1 MTVHAATILIS
12 SFLLLLVQPVVA
24 RQLLPG
30 FGGTVAA
37 WTTCL
42 VFFQATLLAGYA
54 YADAGTRLGPLRQ
67 KRVHAVLLLASL
79 FFLPITLTPG
89 VDAASDAQPAWRIL
103 TLLASTVGFPCF
115 MVAAN
120 SPLIQSWFALEQT
133 DPSLANRTYRL
144 FSLSNLSSLIALI
157 SYPFVIE
164 PALSVREQVLV
175 WSAGYVVFVGLCLS
189 IALRPSRREAPAA
202 VHASASDRDEL
213 TLRDQPQLLER
224 VKWFSLSALASW
236 QLVAVS
242 THLSQNI
249 ASVPF
254 LWVLPLSLY
263 LLSFTLVFGA
273 VGGKSLYH
281 RTLWLAPTLAAL
293 FVMTWG
299 LTAQGGAPEPKYG
312 IPLYC
317 GSLFVLCMFC
327 HGELAASRP
336 RAAYLTGFYLTLSA
350 GGAAGGLLVSLL
362 APNIF
367 NDYWELPIGAS
378 ICALAVAAVTRRS
391 SPSLG
396 VRWSPLLAVLTAILC
411 AFYGWK
417 YKAFMGEH
425 TIFAT
430 RNFYGAMR
438 VTQDSPDG
446 SQWGSRFLI
455 HGLITHGAQP
465 TWPAYRRHPGTY
477 FGRTSGIGLALAR
490 SVPPPRR
497 VGVIGLGVGTL
508 AVYGRAGDVIR
519 FYEINPEVV
528 NIAHD
533 YFHYLKDSAATVE
546 IVMGDGRASLDR
558 ETPQRF
564 DVLAADAFSGDGVP
578 VHLLTR
584 EAVKVYR
591 RHIKPGGILAIN
603 VSNRYLNI
611 APLIKA
617 LADDEGLE
625 AIMIEDTQPASRHIM
640 SSTWVLLTDDR
651 SFIDHPVIQR
661 RRSMITPIPGLKP
674 WTDDF
679 SNVFQLLR

>member
-1 MTVHAATILIS
+1 MTLHAIAILVS
-12 SFLLLLVQPVVA
+12 SFLLLLVQPIVA
-24 RQLLPG
+24 RQLLPA

-54 YADAGTRLGPLRQ
+54 YADAGTRLGPLMQ
-67 KRVHAVLLLASL
+67 KRLHAVLLLSSL

-89 VDAASDAQPAWRIL
+89 VDAAAGAQPAWRIL

-144 FSLSNLSSLIALI
+144 FSLSNLSSLIALV

-164 PALSVREQVLV
+164 PALSVREQVLL
-175 WSAGYVVFVGLCLS
+175 WTAGYVVFILLCLG
-189 IALRPSRREAPAA
+189 IALRPSQQAA
-202 VHASASDRDEL
+202 LAATPASASERDGLSINDEP
-213 TLRDQPQLLER
+213 RLLER
-224 VKWFSLSALASW
+224 VKWFTLSALASW

-273 VGGKSLYH
+273 VGGKGLYH
-281 RTLWLAPTLAAL
+281 RSLWLAPTLASL
-293 FVMTWG
+293 FIMSWG
-299 LTAQGGAPEPKYG
+299 LTAQGGAPQPRHG
-312 IPLYC
+312 IPLFC
-317 GSLFVLCMFC
+317 GSLFVICMFC
-327 HGELAASRP
+327 HGELATSRP
-336 RAAYLTGFYLTLSA
+336 KAKHLTRFYLTLSA

-362 APNIF
+362 APTIF
-367 NDYWELPIGAS
+367 TDYWELPIGAS
-378 ICALAVAAVTRRS
+378 IGALAVAAVTRRS
-391 SPSLG
+391 SAFLG
-396 VRWSPLLAVLTAILC
+396 VRWSPLLAVVTAILC

-417 YKAFMGEH
+417 YRIFMGEQ
-425 TIFAT
+425 TILAT

-446 SQWGSRFLI
+446 TPWGSRSLV
-455 HGLITHGAQP
+455 HGLITHGSQP
-465 TWPAYRRHPGTY
+465 IRPEDRQFAGTY
-477 FGRTSGIGLALAR
+477 YGRNSGIGLAMAR
-490 SVPPPRR
+490 TSPSPRR
-497 VGVIGLGVGTL
+497 VGVVGLGIGTL
-508 AVYGRAGDVIR
+508 AVYARPGDVFH

-528 NIAHD
+528 EIANR
-533 YFHYLKDSAATVE
+533 YFHYLKDSAAKIE
-546 IVMGDGRASLDR
+546 ITMGDGRASLNR
-558 ETPQRF
+558 QASQRF

-591 RHIKPGGILAIN
+591 KHMNPGGILAIN
-603 VSNRYLNI
+603 VSNRYLNL
-611 APLIKA
+611 APLVKA
-617 LADDEGLE
+617 LGDEEGLE
-625 AIMIEDTQPASRHIM
+625 AILIDDRQPTLRHVL

-651 SFIDHPVIQR
+651 AFIDHPVIR
-661 RRSMITPIPGLKP
+661 ARRSGIVPIPGLKP

-679 SNVFQLLR
+679 SNMFQLLR